1 MSAQREPLL
10 TDVIF
15 MLAGVGAI
23 AVAVR
28 RLGNDIEY
36 LPNDI
41 RSQPWFDPLFSS
53 IIALLGLCFFLV
65 GAIRLLQGLRERN
78 RQG

>member
-1 MSAQREPLL
+1 MSPEREPLR

-23 AVAVR
+23 LVAMG
-28 RLGNDIEY
+28 RLGNNIEY
-36 LPNDI
+36 LPNDV

-53 IIALLGLCFFLV
+53 IIALLGLFFFLI

-78 RQG
+78 KQD